1 MPLSKKLGW
10 IALYIGIGLL
20 FVCLVVIGAFY
31 APVASESVSR
41 WFVFACV
48 SGFVFGYQLHD
59 FWRFRTTVRF
69 WLALLLLFAC
79 HFALWV
85 FYVHPHFGGD
95 PRLFAGFLITF
106 LEYVLVSI
114 VMKLVLSRQLTGPNS

>member
-1 MPLSKKLGW
+1 MPLSKKPRDITMYL
-10 IALYIGIGLL
+10 GIGLL
-20 FVCLVVIGAFY
+20 FVCLVVIGAFH
-31 APVASESVSR
+31 APTALESASH
-41 WFVFACV
+41 WLVFAGV
-48 SGFVFGYQLHD
+48 SGVVFGYQLRD
-59 FWRFRTTVRF
+59 FWRFRATGRF
-69 WLALLLLFAC
+69 WITLLLLFAC

-114 VMKLVLSRQLTGPNS
+114 AMKMVLSAN